1 MKLAILIAGRIFNFK
16 DNYANIM
23 EKIVQ
28 GHEVDFFFSHSPE
41 LLEDVEA
48 CKALYKP
55 ITFNDEPFQTKK
67 TNPNYTHEMQVN
79 FKKMIFN
86 RQRVFHEFKDY
97 VTRTQTSYDVVVNYR
112 MDCFSHDKI
121 NYDLF
126 TEFHMP
132 TIYIPEGH
140 NHSPIGT
147 CDQMA
152 FGNLAVM
159 EKYMSIYDDIDR
171 YLGVNGSRITGE
183 ETVQSCLSVNKIKT
197 VRFPH
202 NFTIIR
208 KV

>member
-1 MKLAILIAGRIFNFK
+1 MKLAMLIAGRIFNFK

-55 ITFNDEPFQTKK
+55 ITFNDEPFQTKQI
-67 TNPNYTHEMQVN
+67 NPKFRDEREVN

-86 RQRVFHEFKDY
+86 RQRVFHDFKDY
-97 VTRTQTSYDVVVNYR
+97 VTRTQTSYDIVINYR
-112 MDCFSHDKI
+112 MDCYSQDKI
-121 NYDLF
+121 NYDLV
-126 TEFHMP
+126 TELHLP

-140 NHSPIGT
+140 NHSRIGT
-147 CDQMA
+147 CDQLA
-152 FGNLAVM
+152 FGNMDVM
-159 EKYMSIYDDIDR
+159 EKYMSIYDNIDR
-171 YLGVNGSRITGE
+171 YLGVNGCRLHGE
-183 ETVQSCLSVNKIKT
+183 ETVYSCLFVNKIKP

-202 NFTIIR
+202 NFIIAR
-208 KV
+208 P